1 MKVVKFGGSSVAD
14 SEQFAKVKAIIDG
27 DDQRKV
33 VVVSAAG
40 KSVAEKIK
48 ITDLLISLDKLR
60 LNDSDYSEVLNKIV
74 ERFVRIKNN
83 LNINFDIENEINNIE
98 NNLKSCTSDYLISRG
113 EYLTAHLM
121 AAYLGFKFVDSA
133 DFMIFSNGEIDMKA
147 TSDKFMSIY
156 QNNEKIVVPGFYGSN
171 QNGDIQL
178 MQRGGS
184 DISGAILA
192 NILDAD
198 LYENWTD
205 VSGILMADPRIV
217 SKCKRIDSL
226 TYGELQELSYM
237 GFNVFQEEAV
247 QPVRIKNIPTKILNT
262 NHPHSG
268 GTLVMD
274 KVKRDDKQLITGIAG
289 KKNYTIIT
297 VKKYQLNKHIEI
309 LQKVLS
315 IFQKHHLAVDSVPSG
330 TDSFRFMLQQSE
342 VKGILQLVMSELKN
356 NCNLDEVSV
365 NDNIALIAAVS
376 TQLSS
381 RPAIAGKIMSFL
393 DKSLINI
400 RLVIQEGSDMKIV
413 FGVSNSD
420 YERTISNIYKNAVG
434 Q

>member
-14 SEQFAKVKAIIDG
+14 AEQFAKVKAIID
-27 DDQRKV
+27 DDNERKV

-40 KSVAEKIK
+40 KSAAEKIK
-48 ITDLLISLDKLR
+48 ITDLLINLDKLR
-60 LNDSDYSEVLNKIV
+60 LNDSDYSEVLDKIV
-74 ERFVRIKNN
+74 ERFLKIKNN
-83 LNINFDIENEINNIE
+83 LKIDFDIENEIKIIE
-98 NNLKSCTSDYLISRG
+98 NNLKSCSSDYLISRG
-113 EYLTAHLM
+113 EFLTAHLM
-121 AAYLGFKFVDSA
+121 AAYLGFKFIDAA
-133 DFMIFSNGEIDMKA
+133 DFMTFSNGEIDMSA
-147 TSDKFMSIY
+147 TADKLANLYSE
-156 QNNEKIVVPGFYGSN
+156 NEKIVVPGFYGS
-171 QNGDIQL
+171 QNNNIQL

-192 NILDAD
+192 NILNAD

-247 QPVRIKNIPTKILNT
+247 QPVRVKNIPTKILNT

-268 GTLVMD
+268 GTLVVD
-274 KVKRDDKQLITGIAG
+274 RIKRNSKQLITGIAG

-297 VKKYQLNKHIEI
+297 VKKYQLNKHLEI
-309 LQKVLS
+309 LQSVLS
-315 IFQKHHLAVDSVPSG
+315 IFQKHNLVVDSVPSG
-330 TDSFRFMLQQSE
+330 TDSFRFLLPQHE
-342 VKGILQLVMSELKN
+342 LKGILNVVMSELKSK
-356 NCNLDEVSV
+356 CNLDEVYV

-376 TQLSS
+376 TELSN
-381 RPAIAGKIMSFL
+381 RPAIAGRIMQYL

-413 FGVSNSD
+413 FGVSNAD
-420 YERTISNIYKNAVG
+420 YEKTISNIYKNAVG

>member
-14 SEQFAKVKAIIDG
+14 AEQFSKVKAIIN
-27 DDQRKV
+27 DDSDRKV

-40 KSVAEKIK
+40 KSRNEKIK
-48 ITDLLISLDKLR
+48 ITDLLIELDKLR
-60 LNDSDYSEVLNKIV
+60 ISGSDYSNILNKIMQ
-74 ERFVRIKNN
+74 RFLRIKSE
-83 LNINFDIENEINNIE
+83 LGINFDIESEIRKIE
-98 NNLKSCTSDYLISRG
+98 VNLANCSSDYLISRG
-113 EYLTAHLM
+113 EYLTAQLM
-121 AAYLGFKFVDSA
+121 ASYLGFKFIDSA
-133 DFMIFSNGEIDMKA
+133 SFMMFSKNEIDLNE
-147 TSDKFMSIY
+147 TSKEFHKLYSETDK
-156 QNNEKIVVPGFYGSN
+156 VVIPGFYGN
-171 QNGDIQL
+171 QNGNIKL

-192 NILDAD
+192 NILNAD

-247 QPVRIKNIPTKILNT
+247 QPVRVKNIPTKILNT
-262 NHPHSG
+262 NNPHSG
-268 GTLVMD
+268 GTLVVD
-274 KVKRDDKQLITGIAG
+274 RIKRDSKQLITGIAG

-297 VKKYQLNKHIEI
+297 VKKYQLNKHLDI

-315 IFQKHHLAVDSVPSG
+315 IFQKHNLIVDSVPSG
-330 TDSFRFMLQQSE
+330 TDSFRFLLPQTE
-342 VKGILQLVMSELKN
+342 LKGVLNSVLSELKN
-356 NCNLDEVSV
+356 NCNLDDVFL

-376 TQLSS
+376 TELSK
-381 RPAIAGKIMSFL
+381 RPAIAGRIMQYL

-400 RLVIQEGSDMKIV
+400 RLVIQEGSDMKVV
-413 FGVSNSD
+413 FGVSNAD
-420 YERTISNIYKNAVG
+420 YEKTISNIYKNAVG
-434 Q
+434 

>member
-14 SEQFAKVKAIIDG
+14 AEQFSKVKAIIN
-27 DDQRKV
+27 DDDERKV

-40 KSVAEKIK
+40 KSNTEKIK
-48 ITDLLISLDKLR
+48 ITDLLIKLDDLR
-60 LNDSDYSEVLNKIV
+60 LKKADFSEVLNKITD
-74 ERFVRIKNN
+74 RFLKVKND
-83 LNINFDIENEINNIE
+83 LKINFDIESEIKIIE
-98 NNLKSCTSDYLISRG
+98 HNLKDCSSDYLISRG
-113 EYLTAHLM
+113 EFLTAHLM
-121 AAYLGFKFVDSA
+121 AAYLGFKFIDAA
-133 DFMIFSNGEIDMKA
+133 DFMTFVDNEIDMQQTA
-147 TSDKFMSIY
+147 QKFSKLY
-156 QNNEKIVVPGFYGSN
+156 LSNERVVIPGFYGIK
-171 QNGDIQL
+171 DRKIQL

-268 GTLVMD
+268 GTLVVD
-274 KVKRDDKQLITGIAG
+274 TIKRNSKQLITGIAG

-297 VKKYQLNKHIEI
+297 VKKYQLNKHLEI
-309 LQKVLS
+309 LQSVLS
-315 IFQKHHLAVDSVPSG
+315 IFQKHNLIVDAVPSG
-330 TDSFRFMLQQSE
+330 TDSFRFMLPQNE
-342 VKGILQLVMSELKN
+342 LKGILNVVISELKS
-356 NCNLDEVSV
+356 NCNLDSVFV

-376 TQLSS
+376 TELSS
-381 RPAIAGKIMSFL
+381 RPAIAGRIIQFL

-420 YERTISNIYKNAVG
+420 YEKTISNIYNNAVG